1 MFVEKQKKSIQQ
13 MRKSIVSNFLAT
25 LGSSIFSFS
34 LGLMLM
40 NQTGLSI
47 SFALSVM
54 VSTVVSLFFAPLV
67 GPIVDKYN
75 RKSIILISQAVVIFA
90 LILYTLYFYLFGE
103 NIFYITVLLI
113 IVLRISDEFT
123 STSQES
129 SKANIV
135 LKEDLHKLAGYQ
147 ELSSNLSG
155 LFSAVMGALLFA
167 VFPFYILILAEI
179 LTEFI
184 TLIIT
189 GTLDF
194 KFNQSDDF
202 ESLDY
207 SQSSNWKLFL
217 DGLNYLKKQ
226 PYLMVAMLACMFINL
241 FYTIIFVGLPSFLLQ
256 TLKFSSLQYSLTQ
269 GAMSLGFIVG
279 AYLITKVV
287 ETKTPVYDLLRLSKI
302 LPLLFIGIGLSAINF
317 SNTIIMIWISFLM
330 LLNGVANS
338 FFNIPFSIWLQ
349 KNIPTNMQGRVFHLL
364 GVICTCIQPVGIII
378 YVILFDNKQGNPII
392 WDSSIFMISGLL
404 MYISVLIYTKF
415 GKYDLKNAVILKN
428 KEKLGGL
435 VDEI

>member
-1 MFVEKQKKSIQQ
+1 
-13 MRKSIVSNFLAT
+13 
-25 LGSSIFSFS
+25 
-34 LGLMLM
+34 
-40 NQTGLSI
+40 
-47 SFALSVM
+47 
-54 VSTVVSLFFAPLV
+54 
-67 GPIVDKYN
+67 
-75 RKSIILISQAVVIFA
+75 
-90 LILYTLYFYLFGE
+90 
-103 NIFYITVLLI
+103 
-113 IVLRISDEFT
+113 
-123 STSQES
+123 
-129 SKANIV
+129 
-135 LKEDLHKLAGYQ
+135 
-147 ELSSNLSG
+147 
-155 LFSAVMGALLFA
+155 
-167 VFPFYILILAEI
+167 
-179 LTEFI
+179 
-184 TLIIT
+184 
-189 GTLDF
+189 
-194 KFNQSDDF
+194 
-202 ESLDY
+202 
-207 SQSSNWKLFL
+207 
-217 DGLNYLKKQ
+217 
-226 PYLMVAMLACMFINL
+226 
-241 FYTIIFVGLPSFLLQ
+241 
-256 TLKFSSLQYSLTQ
+256 
-269 GAMSLGFIVG
+269 MSLGFIVG